1 MEHLQWIDEPG
12 PLEHPVLVVAFEGW
26 NDAGDAASTAA
37 TQLRD
42 RFDAEKI
49 AEIDP
54 EPFYDFS
61 ETRPMIELDE
71 GGRQIVWPANELWLA
86 RRFDGHRDLLV
97 LTGIEP
103 QLRWRTF
110 CGLVT
115 GMAAELG
122 VELVV
127 SLGALIAEV
136 AHSRPTTI
144 YGASDDDELCLR
156 YDLTPSSYEG
166 PTGIVGV
173 LLDATIRAGFDS
185 VSLWATV
192 PTYVPHAPNP
202 KAALALLERLA
213 ELLTVPMTMTA
224 LEIAAASYERQVSEL
239 VEDDDETREYV
250 ATLEQ
255 AYDEQ
260 LRAGDGDEL
269 ISELEQFLRDQDG

>member
-1 MEHLQWIDEPG
+1 MDHLHWIDEPTE
-12 PLEHPVLVVAFEGW
+12 LTRPVLVVAFEGW

-37 TQLRD
+37 SQLRD
-42 RFDAEKI
+42 RFDAELI
-49 AEIDP
+49 GEIDP
-54 EPFYDFS
+54 EAFYDFS
-61 ETRPMIELDE
+61 ATRPMIELDD
-71 GGRQIVWPANELWLA
+71 GGRTITWPANELWLA
-86 RRFDGHRDLLV
+86 RSFDGHRDLLV

-110 CGLVT
+110 CAEIT
-115 GMAAELG
+115 QMAGTLG

-156 YDLTPSSYEG
+156 YDLRPSSYEG

-173 LLDATIRAGFDS
+173 LLDATIRAGLDS

-192 PTYVPHAPNP
+192 PTYVPHATNP
-202 KAALALLERLA
+202 KAALALIERLS
-213 ELLTVPMTMTA
+213 ELLSVPMITTA

-239 VEDDDETREYV
+239 VADDDETRDYV

-260 LRAGDGDEL
+260 LSPEDGDEL
-269 ISELEQFLRDQDG
+269 ISELEQFLRDQDS